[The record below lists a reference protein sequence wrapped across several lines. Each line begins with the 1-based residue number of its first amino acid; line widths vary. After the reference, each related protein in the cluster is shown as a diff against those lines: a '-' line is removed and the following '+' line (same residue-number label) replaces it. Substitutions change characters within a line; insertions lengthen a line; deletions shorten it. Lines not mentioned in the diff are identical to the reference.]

1 MKIGSEI
8 GPELG
13 ESARVTTP
21 GGGWGGGVGVKVEE
35 LERLDLVRR
44 LRMPPEAVGD
54 GEGVEAVELSD
65 CGREEGN

>member
-1 MKIGSEI
+1 M
-8 GPELG
+8 
-13 ESARVTTP
+13 
-21 GGGWGGGVGVKVEE
+21 GGGVGVKVEE

-65 CGREEGN
+65 CGRDEGN

>member
-21 GGGWGGGVGVKVEE
+21 GGVGVKVEE